1 MENEH
6 ENENENEIWKSVEEY
21 ENYQISNLGRVKNIK
36 TNRMLNPYINECGY
50 QKISLCINKK
60 TKSFSLHRLIALNFI
75 PNPENKPTIH
85 HKNKIRND
93 NRIENLEWTTMSE
106 QNISINKIIKVKSNF
121 SSKVDCRSIL
131 KINCDNNN
139 IIDKYNSIKDAAKW
153 VFDNNLANVL
163 EFNRLS
169 SSIIS
174 SKICAVANNKRNNAY
189 GYKWVYYN
197 ENEFI
202 ENEIWKEIPLYIT
215 NNVSNFFIS
224 SLGRFKNNKGQI
236 LCDYK
241 YSSGY
246 KRISIL
252 KKNYLLHRLV
262 AITFI
267 PNPENKEQVNHIDG
281 NKLNNSV
288 ENLEWVTNQENQIHK
303 VNTGLYKGFHKVIQY
318 DKNMNILQKF
328 NSIIEASKSLSISTS
343 CISDNCRGKTKQTK
357 CGFQFRYDNT

>member
-1 MENEH
+1 M
-6 ENENENEIWKSVEEY
+6 ENENEIWKTIEETD
-21 ENYQISNLGRVKNIK
+21 NYQISNLGRVKNIK

-50 QKISLCINKK
+50 QKISLCVDKK

-93 NRIENLEWTTMSE
+93 NRIENLEWATMSE

-174 SKICAVANNKRNNAY
+174 SKICAVANNKRNRAY
-189 GYKWVYYN
+189 GFFWKYNN
-197 ENEFI
+197 ENKIVNKTENVI
-202 ENEIWKEIPLYIT
+202 QKIKIVSNLKNEIWREIPLELT
-215 NNVSNFFIS
+215 NNKPNYYIS
-224 SLGRFKNNKGQI
+224 SFGRYKNNPI
-236 LCDYK
+236 FV
-241 YSSGY
+241 S
-246 KRISIL
+246 
-252 KKNYLLHRLV
+252 
-262 AITFI
+262 
-267 PNPENKEQVNHIDG
+267 
-281 NKLNNSV
+281 
-288 ENLEWVTNQENQIHK
+288 
-303 VNTGLYKGFHKVIQY
+303 
-318 DKNMNILQKF
+318 
-328 NSIIEASKSLSISTS
+328 
-343 CISDNCRGKTKQTK
+343 
-357 CGFQFRYDNT
+357 

>member
-252 KKNYLLHRLV
+252 KKIIYYIDWLL
-262 AITFI
+262 
-267 PNPENKEQVNHIDG
+267 
-281 NKLNNSV
+281 
-288 ENLEWVTNQENQIHK
+288 
-303 VNTGLYKGFHKVIQY
+303 
-318 DKNMNILQKF
+318 
-328 NSIIEASKSLSISTS
+328 
-343 CISDNCRGKTKQTK
+343 
-357 CGFQFRYDNT
+357 